1 MKKKFLLM
9 LIVIT
14 MFTFIPSIVKADT
27 SVGQLGTNVVSNEEL
42 TKESTVYAG
51 EVYVNGQSQMQWLYS
66 SDISNNKT
74 VFQNLKEQL
83 TGTIFS
89 NLVPTLDE
97 NTDNFGL
104 AVSTSH
110 QADMNNNWTSAN
122 YVA

>member
-14 MFTFIPSIVKADT
+14 MFTFIPTIVKADS
-27 SVGQLGTNVVSNEEL
+27 SVGQVSTNVVSNEEL

-83 TGTIFS
+83 MGII
-89 NLVPTLDE
+89 
-97 NTDNFGL
+97 
-104 AVSTSH
+104 
-110 QADMNNNWTSAN
+110 
-122 YVA
+122 YVKK